1 MALTT
6 PLGAQILEESEES
19 GVDRLPRL
27 MQMPPRAGKGFLE
40 AHRVEWLEEKVE
52 RVDLEGAQGVIV
64 VSRDEHDGWRPGPIL
79 RPLVRVAALEGLDD
93 LEAIDFRHLDIE
105 EDEVGVGIVDGAQR
119 FGAVRTFGYHF
130 DVGVLGEQRPHALTR
145 ELFVVDDR
153 DANLGRIG
161 NQSAAVRSREWYGIA
176 SATRTP
182 PPGSASSSR
191 EKLSA

>member
-27 MQMPPRAGKGFLE
+27 TQMPPRAGKGFLE

-105 EDEVGVGIVDGAQR
+105 EDEVGTLLLDELQGLDAVGRLAEEADVVQAGEEADQ
-119 FGAVRTFGYHF
+119 AVARQ
-130 DVGVLGEQRPHALTR
+130 LL
-145 ELFVVDDR
+145 VVDDEGA
-153 DANLGRIG
+153 DGG
-161 NQSAAVRSREWYGIA
+161 HG
-176 SATRTP
+176 
-182 PPGSASSSR
+182 
-191 EKLSA
+191 